1 MMNKYVYFFGGSKA
15 DGDRTMKNLLGG
27 KGANLAEMVNLG
39 IPVPPGFTISTE
51 VCDYFNKNKYSYP
64 EKLTK
69 EVEENLAKLENAIN
83 KKFGDPSNPLLLS
96 VRSGAAVS
104 MPGMMDTILN
114 LGLNDKVAE
123 NLVKLTNNLRFVW
136 DAYRRLIQMFGNVV
150 FGIES
155 EKFEDII
162 SIVKSS
168 KNISLDIEL
177 TGDDFKYIVDEF
189 KKLYHNDLGKEFPQ
203 NPEKQL
209 WLSIEAVFKS
219 WNNKRAR
226 KYREINSITGLLGTA
241 VNVQAMVF
249 GNMGKECATGVAF
262 TRNPSNGENKFFGEF
277 LANAQGEDV
286 VAGIRTPQ
294 HITKENSEDWA
305 KNNNISEKIR
315 KEKYPSLEELMPE
328 VYQNLYKIQ
337 DKLEKHYK
345 DMQDIEFTIQNRK
358 LYLLQTRTGKR
369 TTKAAVK
376 IAVDMVKEGMIS
388 KDTALMRIQP
398 EQLDQLLHPS
408 FSADEKK
415 KAVDEGRFLA
425 KGLPASPGA
434 AVGKVVFFA
443 EDAVKWKERNE
454 KTILVRIETSP
465 EDIAGMDAAQGI
477 LTAHGGMTCI
487 GGDSLLLT
495 DKGFWKAEKVFEM
508 TEDGEQFKI
517 LSFDSKTMKT
527 QWKNIVSAGRRISDV
542 IEISVSQTGRS
553 ERNVL
558 KITPDHKML
567 TFENRELIKKPI
579 IDILDKNQFVCA
591 VDKIPSLDTQSNN
604 DKLAYLAGAI
614 FSDGCIQ
621 VRETKGSVTFTQKE
635 TNEKKEFIETVN
647 SYFKDVFDKKMS
659 RRNKT
664 SDTCINGRHI
674 HGEVLDLI
682 CHSIKPAIVLNKI
695 SQNIEP
701 WIMNLDESSTFNFL
715 AGVIDGDGT
724 FHNNRIQIF
733 ASKEHVYQGVVIACL
748 KLGIMPNITVNRNI
762 YNIILLER
770 LDDILKY
777 TKRVKGV
784 TKEKILGTKLFSIK
798 QLFSDI
804 SDDVNYMG
812 RVKEAIKRNLLFD
825 SRKIKR
831 DILSL
836 CKDKQKLE
844 SILSSDLRMMRAI
857 KTSEGERTFVYNFEV
872 DSNNEID
879 KNFIVFTK
887 MYTPLLI
894 SNSHAAVVARG
905 MGKCC
910 VAGCGDVN
918 IVPEQKKFMAKGKVI
933 HEGDY
938 ISLDGSTGEVIMGE
952 VGTTSPELSD
962 NFEILMKWADDV
974 SKLKV
979 HANADTPQDATVAR
993 KFGAVGIG
1001 LCRTEHMFFE
1011 ADRIDFVRGMILA
1024 ENPEERTFPLSEL
1037 KKMQVEDFKGI
1048 LQAMEGL
1055 PVTIRLL
1062 DPPLHEFL
1070 PSKEDNEEIKTLSKK
1085 FNKSVQKIKT
1095 KINQLYEFNPML
1107 GHRGCR
1113 LGITFP
1119 DIYKMQVEA
1128 IIESACYLKKKG
1140 INVKPE
1146 IMIPLVGNVKE
1157 FTILERSARKIAAK
1171 IFKECGV
1178 EIHYTIGTMIEIP
1191 RACLVADEIAKKAEF
1206 FSFGT
1211 NDLTQMGCGFSRDDA
1226 GKFLKEYVELG
1237 IYEKDPFQVLD
1248 RQGIGQ
1254 LVKIAVE
1261 KGRKA
1266 NPNLIIGICGEH
1278 GGEPGSIEF
1287 CHQVGLDYV
1296 SCSPYRVP
1304 IARLSAA
1311 QAAIR

>member
-1 MMNKYVYFFGGSKA
+1 MKRYVYFFGGSKA

-51 VCDYFNKNKYSYP
+51 VCDYFNKHNSTYP
-64 EKLTK
+64 ERLTK
-69 EVEENLAKLENAIN
+69 EVEENLAKLENTIN

-123 NLVKLTNNLRFVW
+123 GLVKLTNNPRFVW

-177 TGDDFKYIVDEF
+177 TGDDFKYIVNEF
-189 KKLYHNDLGKEFPQ
+189 KKLYHNYPGKEFPQ
-203 NPEKQL
+203 NTKKQL
-209 WLSIEAVFKS
+209 GLSMGAVFKS
-219 WNNKRAR
+219 WDNKRAR

-249 GNMGKECATGVAF
+249 GNMGKDCATGVAF
-262 TRNPSNGENKFFGEF
+262 TRDPATGEDKFFGEF
-277 LANAQGEDV
+277 LVNAQGEDV

-294 HITKENSEDWA
+294 HITKEGSITWA
-305 KNNNISEKIR
+305 KNNNIPDSER
-315 KEKYPSLEELMPE
+315 KTKYPSLEELMPE

-376 IAVDMVKEGMIS
+376 IAVEMVKEGMIS

-398 EQLDQLLHPS
+398 EELDQLLHPS

-415 KAVDEGRFLA
+415 KAFNEGRFLA

-477 LTAHGGMTCI
+477 LTAHGGMT
-487 GGDSLLLT
+487 
-495 DKGFWKAEKVFEM
+495 
-508 TEDGEQFKI
+508 
-517 LSFDSKTMKT
+517 
-527 QWKNIVSAGRRISDV
+527 
-542 IEISVSQTGRS
+542 
-553 ERNVL
+553 
-558 KITPDHKML
+558 
-567 TFENRELIKKPI
+567 
-579 IDILDKNQFVCA
+579 
-591 VDKIPSLDTQSNN
+591 
-604 DKLAYLAGAI
+604 
-614 FSDGCIQ
+614 
-621 VRETKGSVTFTQKE
+621 
-635 TNEKKEFIETVN
+635 
-647 SYFKDVFDKKMS
+647 
-659 RRNKT
+659 
-664 SDTCINGRHI
+664 
-674 HGEVLDLI
+674 
-682 CHSIKPAIVLNKI
+682 
-695 SQNIEP
+695 
-701 WIMNLDESSTFNFL
+701 
-715 AGVIDGDGT
+715 
-724 FHNNRIQIF
+724 
-733 ASKEHVYQGVVIACL
+733 
-748 KLGIMPNITVNRNI
+748 
-762 YNIILLER
+762 
-770 LDDILKY
+770 
-777 TKRVKGV
+777 
-784 TKEKILGTKLFSIK
+784 
-798 QLFSDI
+798 
-804 SDDVNYMG
+804 
-812 RVKEAIKRNLLFD
+812 
-825 SRKIKR
+825 
-831 DILSL
+831 
-836 CKDKQKLE
+836 
-844 SILSSDLRMMRAI
+844 
-857 KTSEGERTFVYNFEV
+857 
-872 DSNNEID
+872 
-879 KNFIVFTK
+879 
-887 MYTPLLI
+887 
-894 SNSHAAVVARG
+894 SHAAVVARG

-910 VAGCGDVN
+910 VAGCSDVN
-918 IVPEQKKFMAKGKVI
+918 IVPEQKKFMAKSQII

-962 NFEILMKWADDV
+962 DFEILMKWADDV

-979 HANADTPQDATVAR
+979 HANADTPKDATVAR

-1024 ENPEERTFPLSEL
+1024 ESPEERTFPLSKL
-1037 KKMQVEDFKGI
+1037 KKMQIEDFKGI
-1048 LQAMEGL
+1048 LHAMEGL

-1070 PSKEDNEEIKTLSKK
+1070 PSKDNNEEIKTLSKK
-1085 FNKSVQKIKT
+1085 FNKSVQKIKA
-1095 KINQLYEFNPML
+1095 KINQLHEFNPML

-1140 INVKPE
+1140 IDVKPE
-1146 IMIPLVGNVKE
+1146 IMIPLVGSIKE
-1157 FTILERSARKIAAK
+1157 FTILEQSARKIANK
-1171 IFKECGV
+1171 IFKECSV
-1178 EIHYTIGTMIEIP
+1178 EVHYTIGTMIEIP
-1191 RACLVADEIAKKAEF
+1191 RACLVADEIAKEAEF

-1278 GGEPGSIEF
+1278 GGEPSSIEF

-1311 QAAIR
+1311 QAAIRK

>member
-1 MMNKYVYFFGGSKA
+1 MNKYVYFFGGARA

-27 KGANLAEMVNLG
+27 KGANLAEMVNLR

-51 VCDYFNKNKYSYP
+51 VCDYFNKHKYSYP

-123 NLVKLTNNLRFVW
+123 KLVKLTNNPRFVW

-189 KKLYHNDLGKEFPQ
+189 KKLYHNYLGKEFPQ
-203 NPEKQL
+203 NTKKQL
-209 WLSIEAVFKS
+209 GLSMEAVFKS
-219 WNNKRAR
+219 WDNKRAR

-249 GNMGKECATGVAF
+249 GNMGKDCATGVAF

-277 LANAQGEDV
+277 LVNAQGEDV

-294 HITKENSEDWA
+294 HITKESSEDWA

-337 DKLEKHYK
+337 DRLEKHYK

-376 IAVDMVKEGMIS
+376 IAVEMVKEGMIS

-415 KAVDEGRFLA
+415 KAFDEGRFLA

-477 LTAHGGMTCI
+477 LTAHGGMT
-487 GGDSLLLT
+487 
-495 DKGFWKAEKVFEM
+495 
-508 TEDGEQFKI
+508 
-517 LSFDSKTMKT
+517 
-527 QWKNIVSAGRRISDV
+527 
-542 IEISVSQTGRS
+542 
-553 ERNVL
+553 
-558 KITPDHKML
+558 
-567 TFENRELIKKPI
+567 
-579 IDILDKNQFVCA
+579 
-591 VDKIPSLDTQSNN
+591 
-604 DKLAYLAGAI
+604 
-614 FSDGCIQ
+614 
-621 VRETKGSVTFTQKE
+621 
-635 TNEKKEFIETVN
+635 
-647 SYFKDVFDKKMS
+647 
-659 RRNKT
+659 
-664 SDTCINGRHI
+664 
-674 HGEVLDLI
+674 
-682 CHSIKPAIVLNKI
+682 
-695 SQNIEP
+695 
-701 WIMNLDESSTFNFL
+701 
-715 AGVIDGDGT
+715 
-724 FHNNRIQIF
+724 
-733 ASKEHVYQGVVIACL
+733 
-748 KLGIMPNITVNRNI
+748 
-762 YNIILLER
+762 
-770 LDDILKY
+770 
-777 TKRVKGV
+777 
-784 TKEKILGTKLFSIK
+784 
-798 QLFSDI
+798 
-804 SDDVNYMG
+804 
-812 RVKEAIKRNLLFD
+812 
-825 SRKIKR
+825 
-831 DILSL
+831 
-836 CKDKQKLE
+836 
-844 SILSSDLRMMRAI
+844 
-857 KTSEGERTFVYNFEV
+857 
-872 DSNNEID
+872 
-879 KNFIVFTK
+879 
-887 MYTPLLI
+887 
-894 SNSHAAVVARG
+894 SHAAVVARG

-918 IVPEQKKFMAKGKVI
+918 IVPEQKKFMAKGQVI

-979 HANADTPQDATVAR
+979 HANADTPKDATVAR

-1024 ENPEERTFPLSEL
+1024 ESPEERTFPLSEL
-1037 KKMQVEDFKGI
+1037 KKMQIEDFKGI
-1048 LQAMEGL
+1048 LHAMEGL

-1070 PSKEDNEEIKTLSKK
+1070 PSKDDNEEIKTLSKK
-1085 FNKSVQKIKT
+1085 FNKSVQKIRT

-1140 INVKPE
+1140 IDVKPE
-1146 IMIPLVGNVKE
+1146 IMIPLVGSIKE
-1157 FTILERSARKIAAK
+1157 FTVLEQSARKIANK

-1178 EIHYTIGTMIEIP
+1178 EVHYTIGTMIEIP
-1191 RACLVADEIAKKAEF
+1191 RACLVADEIAKEAEF

-1278 GGEPGSIEF
+1278 GGEPSSIEF

-1304 IARLSAA
+1304 IAKLSAA
-1311 QAAIR
+1311 QAALKNN